1 MYALSEVTR
10 ARVDV
15 WATSP
20 PSQTAVARD
29 SCASRGQELR
39 LDPQARWP
47 RPPRTPAPEG
57 SDSMCGC
64 GHGPALHRGGGSRC
78 HPHHGAA
85 ATPRMGGQGSPNL
98 LSSPAE
104 SGTNQTPGWSRPGLG
119 PPPASLP
126 SLPPAGWRRW
136 RRGSQRQALCPDHHA
151 ASPAGPSVR
160 SEGSGGCI
168 LRGSSCKC
176 LWDVT
181 RDSGGWRQAPCHCS
195 NCPGAGRVSRLSDI
209 THLPEAFPAGPLQ
222 PQARPPRPG
231 RSQRWVQPSAPRPA
245 VQRGACSPRR
255 LGARRGR
262 NGERR
267 GAGGA
272 PDSSADTGARPYRG
286 AAGRAF
292 YRASDARV
300 PCPHAGQE
308 EGLSTVLPRR
318 NVSSRTARPPAGHT
332 SAASTFLSPSIR
344 AVDSALYRGRMGLET
359 QRPRARATREPHVF
373 PRAAVCLPTR
383 GSTLVQ
389 NRKSTQAYKHGPARS
404 CRPSSRGGA
413 PDAASVPTVGT
424 IASVPHCPDL
434 QPGPQG

>member
-1 MYALSEVTR
+1 MYALSKVTR
-10 ARVDV
+10 AHVDV

-20 PSQTAVARD
+20 PSQTTVARD

-47 RPPRTPAPEG
+47 RPPRAPAPEG

-64 GHGPALHRGGGSRC
+64 GRGPALHRGGGSRC

-98 LSSPAE
+98 LLSSLAE

-160 SEGSGGCI
+160 AEGSGGRI

-181 RDSGGWRQAPCHCS
+181 RDSGGWRQAPCHSS

-222 PQARPPRPG
+222 PQARPAPPRAVSTVGSALSSPPCCPERRVQSEASGGQEREKRGKAGGGRCPG
-231 RSQRWVQPSAPRPA
+231 QLCGYGGPA
-245 VQRGACSPRR
+245 VRWSCGPRFLPCVR
-255 LGARRGR
+255 CPRAVSTH
-262 NGERR
+262 
-267 GAGGA
+267 GAGGRAQHRPA
-272 PDSSADTGARPYRG
+272 PKERVV
-286 AAGRAF
+286 
-292 YRASDARV
+292 SD
-300 PCPHAGQE
+300 
-308 EGLSTVLPRR
+308 
-318 NVSSRTARPPAGHT
+318 
-332 SAASTFLSPSIR
+332 SAAAR
-344 AVDSALYRGRMGLET
+344 
-359 QRPRARATREPHVF
+359 RPH
-373 PRAAVCLPTR
+373 L
-383 GSTLVQ
+383 GS
-389 NRKSTQAYKHGPARS
+389 
-404 CRPSSRGGA
+404 
-413 PDAASVPTVGT
+413 
-424 IASVPHCPDL
+424 
-434 QPGPQG
+434 

>member
-20 PSQTAVARD
+20 PSQTAVAQD

-47 RPPRTPAPEG
+47 RPPRAPAPEG

-64 GHGPALHRGGGSRC
+64 GRGPALHRGGGSRC

-160 SEGSGGCI
+160 AEGSSGCI

-222 PQARPPRPG
+222 PQARPAPPRAVSTVGSALSSPPCCPERRVQSEASGGQEREKQGKAGGGRCPG
-231 RSQRWVQPSAPRPA
+231 QLCGYGGPA
-245 VQRGACSPRR
+245 VPWSCGPRFLPCVR
-255 LGARRGR
+255 CPCAVST
-262 NGERR
+262 R
-267 GAGGA
+267 GAGGRAQHRPA
-272 PDSSADTGARPYRG
+272 PKERVV
-286 AAGRAF
+286 
-292 YRASDARV
+292 SD
-300 PCPHAGQE
+300 
-308 EGLSTVLPRR
+308 
-318 NVSSRTARPPAGHT
+318 
-332 SAASTFLSPSIR
+332 SAAARRPHLSS
-344 AVDSALYRGRMGLET
+344 
-359 QRPRARATREPHVF
+359 
-373 PRAAVCLPTR
+373 
-383 GSTLVQ
+383 
-389 NRKSTQAYKHGPARS
+389 
-404 CRPSSRGGA
+404 
-413 PDAASVPTVGT
+413 
-424 IASVPHCPDL
+424 
-434 QPGPQG
+434 

>member
-1 MYALSEVTR
+1 MYVLSEVTR

-47 RPPRTPAPEG
+47 KPPRAPAPEG

-64 GHGPALHRGGGSRC
+64 GRGPALHRGGGSRS

-85 ATPRMGGQGSPNL
+85 ATPRMGDQGSPNL

-151 ASPAGPSVR
+151 ASPAGPRVR
-160 SEGSGGCI
+160 AEGSGGCI

-222 PQARPPRPG
+222 PQARPAPPRAVSTGGFSPQLPALLSREARAVRGVWGPG
-231 RSQRWVQPSAPRPA
+231 EGETGKGGGREVPRTA
-245 VQRGACSPRR
+245 LRIRGPGHTVELR
-255 LGARRGR
+255 
-262 NGERR
+262 
-267 GAGGA
+267 
-272 PDSSADTGARPYRG
+272 
-286 AAGRAF
+286 AA
-292 YRASDARV
+292 
-300 PCPHAGQE
+300 
-308 EGLSTVLPRR
+308 LSTVRQM
-318 NVSSRTARPPAGHT
+318 PACRVHT
-332 SAASTFLSPSIR
+332 
-344 AVDSALYRGRMGLET
+344 RGRRKGSAPSCPEGTCRLG
-359 QRPRARATREPHVF
+359 QRGRPQATPQQLARSSPRASG
-373 PRAAVCLPTR
+373 L
-383 GSTLVQ
+383 
-389 NRKSTQAYKHGPARS
+389 
-404 CRPSSRGGA
+404 
-413 PDAASVPTVGT
+413 
-424 IASVPHCPDL
+424 
-434 QPGPQG
+434 